1 MNQFRAQRPPT
12 IEYHTQ
18 LARDYN
24 YYLKLKRKRESTLF
38 IMASSELQ
46 VKANQLNLR
55 VENEAK
61 ITLDDIERN
70 MLRPIARKA
79 YACVVKCYDDA
90 GSKGA
95 SETIENC
102 SRQCQAPYEYAHQVV
117 QHEVGNFQ
125 QRLQR
130 AMMLCN
136 DEASAMI
143 TPSIANDAKQMKKVE
158 DTVLAC
164 ITKVVDDHVKQLK
177 PLKQRVD
184 GQLKRSS

>member
-1 MNQFRAQRPPT
+1 MHNQLF
-12 IEYHTQ
+12 
-18 LARDYN
+18 LAR
-24 YYLKLKRKRESTLF
+24 YLKLKKDQKKIKF
-38 IMASSELQ
+38 KMASEELQ
-46 VKANQLNLR
+46 VKAQQLNTR
-55 VENEAK
+55 VENEAQS
-61 ITLDDIERN
+61 TLDDIERN
-70 MLRPIARKA
+70 LLRPIARKA

-90 GSKGA
+90 GSKGK
-95 SETIENC
+95 SEAIENC

-143 TPSIANDAKQMKKVE
+143 TPSMANDPKQMKKVE

-177 PLKQRVD
+177 PMKQRID
-184 GQLKRSS
+184 SQLKKS